1 MSSFIP
7 YVSSAMKRVALLQ
20 DPAPTLIGER
30 VNAQGS
36 RKIKQLLLADDY
48 AGIVQ
53 VARQQVESGAHLLDV
68 CVAVTERSDEA
79 DQMRILGKKLAQSIE
94 APLVIDS
101 TDPKVFEAALKVYP
115 GRAVLNSINMENGLE
130 RIEAVCPIAEAHGTA
145 LIALTIS
152 KDDGGMAKTADMKFR
167 IAEKMANLVTR
178 RWRIEPHD
186 LIFDALTFTLATGD
200 AEFRSSALETIEGI
214 RKIKAGIPGA
224 LTCLGVSNVS
234 FGLGKPARAVLNS
247 VFLHH
252 CVQAGLDTA
261 IVNPAEIKPYSE
273 ISGEEREMADD
284 MVFNRRA
291 DALSRFIAHFE
302 QQKAVVGGGPSKEE
316 EELAKLDAAGR
327 IHWKIVHRKPDGAEA
342 LINEVLFDFRNA
354 GTPARDAGVTEPE
367 TARAGVPALQGKPP
381 PDAQQIAADFLAQ
394 KQANAQ
400 EAFAAVKPRYARQPV
415 DVLNN
420 VLLPAMKEVGDKF
433 GAGELILPFVL
444 QSAEVMKRCVAH
456 LEQFLE
462 KQEGSTKGKVVIA
475 TVFGDV
481 HDIGKNLVKTIL
493 SNNGYTVFDLGK
505 QVPVS
510 TIINKAVEV
519 KADAI
524 GLSALL
530 VSTSK
535 QMPICVQELH
545 KQGQQ
550 IPVLIGGAAINRNFG
565 FKAGFVDEAR
575 TQLYP
580 GGVFYSKDAFECL
593 NWCDKLVNPATRGD
607 TIAAQHQAARESLAM
622 IQRLEQQRAAAAAS
636 PRALRSQVKLSA
648 EPPSPPFWGWRI
660 VPYVNPREIFPL
672 VDRKTLFLLQ
682 WGASKEKDKERL
694 IKEKFEPMLRQLE
707 DEFVAGNYLTPKA
720 IYGYFPCASEGDS
733 LVVYKPREAA
743 EGVPF
748 ADLTEVTRF
757 NFPRQPAG
765 GAQSQN
771 LCLADYFAPTPAF
784 ARQLGVASGHCD
796 VLSLQLVT
804 VGGRGTEICDELNAK
819 NDYTRS
825 YFVHGLYVEAAEGV
839 AAWMNDRIKRELRLD
854 ARRGLRFSFG
864 YPALPD
870 LAEQEKMFQL
880 MPIKEELGVE
890 LTAGHLLNPEA
901 STAAMIVHHPEATYF
916 VV

>member
-1 MSSFIP
+1 
-7 YVSSAMKRVALLQ
+7 MKRVALLQ

-79 DQMRILGKKLAQSIE
+79 EQMRILVKKLAQSIE
-94 APLVIDS
+94 APLVIDA
-101 TDPKVFEAALKVYP
+101 TDAKVFEAALKVYP

-130 RIEAVCPIAEAHGTA
+130 RIETVCPIAEEHGTA

-152 KDDGGMAKTADMKFR
+152 KEDGGMAKTADLKFR
-167 IAEKMANLVTR
+167 IAEKMANIVTK
-178 RWRIEPHD
+178 RWRIETHD

-200 AEFRSSALETIEGI
+200 AEFRNSAAETIEGI
-214 RKIKAGIPGA
+214 RRIKAGIPGA
-224 LTCLGVSNVS
+224 LTSLGVSNVS

-261 IVNPAEIKPYSE
+261 IVNPAEIKPYAE
-273 ISGEEREMADD
+273 ISSEERALADD
-284 MVFNRRA
+284 MVFNRRD
-291 DALSRFIAHFE
+291 DALPRFIAHFE
-302 QQKAVVGGGPSKEE
+302 QQKTVVGGGPSKED
-316 EELAKLDAAGR
+316 EELAKLDAAGK
-327 IHWKIVHRKPDGAEA
+327 IHWRILHRKPDGVEA
-342 LINEVLFDFRNA
+342 LINEVLFVESAVSAD
-354 GTPARDAGVTEPE
+354 TPRSSAE
-367 TARAGVPALQGKPP
+367 TA
-381 PDAQQIAADFLAQ
+381 DSTTAQQFAAEFLAQ
-394 KQANAQ
+394 KQISAQ
-400 EAFAAVKPRYARQPV
+400 NAFAAVKSRFARQPV

-444 QSAEVMKRCVAH
+444 QSAEAMKRCVAH

-462 KQEGSTKGKVVIA
+462 KQEGSTKGKVVLA

-535 QMPICVQELH
+535 QMPICVQELQ
-545 KQGQQ
+545 KQGLR

-580 GGVFYSKDAFECL
+580 GGVFYSKDAFEGL
-593 NWCDKLVNPATRGD
+593 NWCDKLVNPAAHAD
-607 TIAAQHQAARESLAM
+607 TITGQHQAARESLDM
-622 IQRLEQQRAAAAAS
+622 IQRLEQQRAATAVG
-636 PRALRSQVKLSA
+636 PHVLRSKVKLGV
-648 EPPSPPFWGWRI
+648 EPPAPPFWGWRV

-672 VDRKTLFLLQ
+672 VDKKTLFLLQ

-694 IKEKFEPMLRQLE
+694 IKEKFEPLLRQLE
-707 DEFVAGNYLTPKA
+707 DEFLASNYLTPKA
-720 IYGYFPCASEGDS
+720 IYGYFPCASEGES
-733 LVVYKPREAA
+733 LIVYDPHEAT
-743 EGVPF
+743 EGVPL
-748 ADLTEVTRF
+748 ADLTEVARF
-757 NFPRQPAG
+757 SFPRQQP
-765 GAQSQN
+765 GAAQGKN

-784 ARQLGVASGHCD
+784 ARQLGVKSSRCD
-796 VLSLQLVT
+796 VLPLQLAT
-804 VGGRGTEICDELNAK
+804 VGPRGTEICDALDAK
-819 NDYTRS
+819 NDYTQS
-825 YFVHGLYVEAAEGV
+825 YFVHGLYVETAEGV
-839 AAWMNDRIKRELRLD
+839 ASWMNDRIKRELRLD
-854 ARRGLRFSFG
+854 AKRGLRYSFG

-870 LAEQEKMFQL
+870 LAEQEKIFAL
-880 MPIKEELGVE
+880 MPVKDELGVE
-890 LTAGHLLNPEA
+890 LTTGYQLNPEA
-901 STAAMIVHHPEATYF
+901 STAAIILHHPEATYF
-916 VV
+916 VI

>member
-1 MSSFIP
+1 MPFTP

-20 DPAPTLIGER
+20 NPAPTLIGER

-79 DQMRILGKKLAQSIE
+79 EQMRILVKKLAQSIE
-94 APLVIDS
+94 APLMIDS

-115 GRAVLNSINMENGLE
+115 GRALLNSINMENGLE
-130 RIEAVCPIAEAHGTA
+130 RIEAVCPIAEAHGCA

-152 KDDGGMAKTADMKFR
+152 KDDGGMAKTADLKFR
-167 IAEKMANLVTR
+167 IAEKMAAIVTK
-178 RWRIEPHD
+178 RWKLEPHD

-200 AEFRSSALETIEGI
+200 AEFRNSAAETIEGI
-214 RKIKAGIPGA
+214 RRIKAGIPGA
-224 LTCLGVSNVS
+224 LTCLGVSNIS
-234 FGLGKPARAVLNS
+234 FGLGKHARAVLNS

-261 IVNPAEIKPYSE
+261 IVNPAEIKPYAE
-273 ISGEEREMADD
+273 ISGEERALADD
-284 MVFNRRA
+284 MVFNRRD
-291 DALSRFIAHFE
+291 DALPRFIAHFE
-302 QQKAVVGGGPSKEE
+302 QQKTVVGGGPSKED
-316 EELAKLDAAGR
+316 EELAKLDAAGK
-327 IHWKIVHRKPDGAEA
+327 IHWRILHRKPDGVEA
-342 LINEVLFDFRNA
+342 LINEVLFGSA
-354 GTPARDAGVTEPE
+354 E
-367 TARAGVPALQGKPP
+367 VPASPKASL
-381 PDAQQIAADFLAQ
+381 I
-394 KQANAQ
+394 
-400 EAFAAVKPRYARQPV
+400 RQPV

-444 QSAEVMKRCVAH
+444 QSAEAMKRCVAH

-462 KQEGSTKGKVVIA
+462 KQEGSTKGKVVLA

-535 QMPICVQELH
+535 QMPICVQELQ
-545 KQGQQ
+545 KQGLQV
-550 IPVLIGGAAINRNFG
+550 PVLIGGAAINRNFG

-580 GGVFYSKDAFECL
+580 GGVFYSKDAFEGL
-593 NWCDKLVNPATRGD
+593 NWCDKLVNAATRAG
-607 TIAAQHQAARESLAM
+607 TITGQHQAARESLDM
-622 IQRLEQQRAAAAAS
+622 IQRLEQQRAATSAG
-636 PRALRSQVKLSA
+636 PRALRSAVKLGV
-648 EPPSPPFWGWRI
+648 EPPAPPFWGWRV

-672 VDRKTLFLLQ
+672 VDKKTLFLLQ

-694 IKEKFEPMLRQLE
+694 IQEKFEPLLRQLE
-707 DEFVAGNYLTPKA
+707 DEFLAGNYLTPKA

-733 LVVYKPREAA
+733 LVVYDPREAA
-743 EGVPF
+743 EGVPL

-757 NFPRQPAG
+757 NFPRQPASA
-765 GAQSQN
+765 AQSKN

-784 ARQLGVASGHCD
+784 ARHLVVKSSRCD
-796 VLSLQLVT
+796 VLPLQIAT
-804 VGGRGTEICDELNAK
+804 AGARGTEICVALNAK
-819 NDYTRS
+819 NDYTQS
-825 YFVHGLYVEAAEGV
+825 YFIHGLYVEAAEGV
-839 AAWMNDRIKRELRLD
+839 ASWMNERIKRELRLD
-854 ARRGLRFSFG
+854 AKRGLRYSFG

-870 LAEQEKMFQL
+870 LAEQEKMFKL
-880 MPIKEELGVE
+880 MPVKDELGVE
-890 LTAGHLLNPEA
+890 LTAGHQLNPEA
-901 STAAMIVHHPEATYF
+901 STAAIILHHPEATYF

>member
-1 MSSFIP
+1 MSFTP
-7 YVSSAMKRVALLQ
+7 YVSSAMKRVALVQ
-20 DPAPTLIGER
+20 NPAPTIIGER

-53 VARQQVESGAHLLDV
+53 VARQQVENGAHLLDV

-79 DQMRILGKKLAQSIE
+79 AQMRTLVKKLAQSIE
-94 APLVIDS
+94 APLVIDA

-130 RIEAVCPIAEAHGTA
+130 RIEAVCPIAEEHGTA
-145 LIALTIS
+145 LVALTIS
-152 KDDGGMAKTADMKFR
+152 KDDGGMAKTADLKFR
-167 IAEKMANLVTR
+167 IAEKMVNLVTR

-200 AEFRSSALETIEGI
+200 AEYRSSAMETLEGI
-214 RKIKAGIPGA
+214 RRIKTGLPGV
-224 LTCLGVSNVS
+224 LTCLGVSNIS

-261 IVNPAEIKPYSE
+261 IVNPAEIKPYAE
-273 ISGEEREMADD
+273 ISGEERALADD

-291 DALSRFIAHFE
+291 DALPRFIAYFE
-302 QQKAVVGGGPSKEE
+302 QQKTVVAAGPSREE
-316 EELAKLDAAGR
+316 EELAKLDAAGQ
-327 IHWKIVHRKPDGAEA
+327 IHWRIVHRKPEGVEP
-342 LINEVLFDFRNA
+342 LINEVLFGA
-354 GTPARDAGVTEPE
+354 ADAE
-367 TARAGVPALQGKPP
+367 TA
-381 PDAQQIAADFLAQ
+381 AADFLAQ
-394 KQANAQ
+394 KPVDARA
-400 EAFAAVKPRYARQPV
+400 AFAAVKPRFRREPV

-444 QSAEVMKRCVAH
+444 QSAEAMKRCVAH

-462 KQEGSTKGKVVIA
+462 KQEGTTKGKVVLA

-493 SNNGYTVFDLGK
+493 SNNGYTVIDLGK

-510 TIINKAVEV
+510 TIITKAQEV
-519 KADAI
+519 QADAI

-550 IPVLIGGAAINRNFG
+550 ISVLIGGAAINRNFG
-565 FKAGFVDEAR
+565 FKTGFVDEAR
-575 TQLYP
+575 TQAYP
-580 GGVFYSKDAFECL
+580 GGVFYAKDAFEGL
-593 NWCDKLVNPATRGD
+593 AWCDKLANAATRAD
-607 TIAAQHQAARESLAM
+607 TIAAQQQAARESLDM
-622 IQRLEQQRAAAAAS
+622 IRRLEQQRAAAAGR
-636 PRALRSQVKLSA
+636 PRALRSRVALGV
-648 EPPSPPFWGWRI
+648 EPPSPPFWGWRT

-694 IKEKFEPMLRQLE
+694 IKEKFEPMLQQLE
-707 DEFVAGNYLTPKA
+707 DEFLAGNYLTPKA

-733 LVVYKPREAA
+733 LVIYEPREAA
-743 EGVPF
+743 EGVPL
-748 ADLTEVTRF
+748 ADLTEVARF

-765 GAQSQN
+765 GPQSQD

-784 ARQLGVASGHCD
+784 ARQLGVASDRCD
-796 VLSLQLVT
+796 VLPLQLVT
-804 VGGRGTEICDELNAK
+804 VGPRGTEICDALNAK

-825 YFVHGLYVEAAEGV
+825 YFVHGLYVESAEGV
-839 AAWMNDRIKRELRLD
+839 AAWMNDRVRRELKLGD
-854 ARRGLRFSFG
+854 RRGLRYSFG

-870 LAEQEKMFQL
+870 LAEQEKLFQL
-880 MPIKEELGVE
+880 MPVVKELGVE
-890 LTAGHLLNPEA
+890 LTEGHLLNPEA
-901 STAAMIVHHPEATYF
+901 STAAIVLHHPEATYF
-916 VV
+916 VI

>member
-1 MSSFIP
+1 
-7 YVSSAMKRVALLQ
+7 MKRVALLQ

-79 DQMRILGKKLAQSIE
+79 EQMRILVKKLAQSIE
-94 APLVIDS
+94 APLVIDT

-130 RIEAVCPIAEAHGTA
+130 RIETVCPIAEEHGTA
-145 LIALTIS
+145 IIALTIS
-152 KDDGGMAKTADMKFR
+152 KDDGGMAKTADLKFR
-167 IAEKMANLVTR
+167 IAEKIVSIVTR

-214 RKIKAGIPGA
+214 RRIKAGIPGA
-224 LTCLGVSNVS
+224 LTCLGVSNIS

-261 IVNPAEIKPYSE
+261 IVNPAEIKPYAES
-273 ISGEEREMADD
+273 STEERALADD
-284 MVFNRRA
+284 MVFNRR
-291 DALSRFIAHFE
+291 DDSLPRFIAYFE
-302 QQKAVVGGGPSKEE
+302 QQKTVVAGGPSKEE
-316 EELAKLDAAGR
+316 EELEKLDAAGR
-327 IHWKIVHRKPDGAEA
+327 IHWRILHRKPDSVET
-342 LINEVLFDFRNA
+342 LINEVLFGEA
-354 GTPARDAGVTEPE
+354 GAP
-367 TARAGVPALQGKPP
+367 
-381 PDAQQIAADFLAQ
+381 QIAADFLAEKTTNPQ
-394 KQANAQ
+394 V
-400 EAFAAVKPRYARQPV
+400 AFAAVKSKFARQPV

-462 KQEGSTKGKVVIA
+462 KQEGSTKGRIVLA

-493 SNNGYTVFDLGK
+493 GNNGYTVFDLGK

-510 TIINKAVEV
+510 AIINKAIEV

-535 QMPICVQELH
+535 QMPVCVQELH
-545 KQGQQ
+545 KQGLH

-565 FKAGFVDEAR
+565 FKAGFVDQAR

-580 GGVFYSKDAFECL
+580 GGVFYSKDAFEGMA
-593 NWCDKLVNPATRGD
+593 WCDKLANPATRAD
-607 TIAAQHQAARESLAM
+607 TIAAQHSAARESLDM
-622 IQRLEQQRAAAAAS
+622 IQRLEQQRATAAAG
-636 PRALRSQVKLSA
+636 PRALRSSVKLCA
-648 EPPSPPFWGWRI
+648 EPPAPPFWGWRV
-660 VPYVNPREIFPL
+660 VPYINPREIFPL

-682 WGASKEKDKERL
+682 WGASKEKDKDRL

-707 DEFVAGNYLTPKA
+707 DEFLSANYLTPKA

-733 LVVYKPREAA
+733 LIIYDPREAT
-743 EGVPF
+743 EGVPL
-748 ADLTEVTRF
+748 ADLTEVSRF
-757 NFPRQPAG
+757 NFPRQPS
-765 GAQSQN
+765 GAKQSHN

-784 ARQLGVASGHCD
+784 ARQLGVKNDRCD
-796 VLSLQLVT
+796 VLPLQLAT
-804 VGGRGTEICDELNAK
+804 VGGRGTEICDALNAK
-819 NDYTRS
+819 NDYTQS
-825 YFVHGLYVEAAEGV
+825 YFVHGLYVETAEGV
-839 AAWMNDRIKRELRLD
+839 ASWMNERIKRELRLD
-854 ARRGLRFSFG
+854 ARRGLRYSFG

-870 LAEQEKMFQL
+870 LAEQEKMFRL
-880 MPIKEELGVE
+880 MPIKDEIGVE
-890 LTAGHLLNPEA
+890 LTTGHQLNPEA
-901 STAAMIVHHPEATYF
+901 STAAMILHHPEATYF
-916 VV
+916 VI

>member
-1 MSSFIP
+1 
-7 YVSSAMKRVALLQ
+7 MKRVALLQ
-20 DPAPTLIGER
+20 NPAPTLIGER

-79 DQMRILGKKLAQSIE
+79 EQMRILVKKLAQSIE

-130 RIEAVCPIAEAHGTA
+130 RIETVCPIAEAHGCA

-152 KDDGGMAKTADMKFR
+152 KDDGGMAKTADLKFR
-167 IAEKMANLVTR
+167 IAEKMANIVTQ

-200 AEFRSSALETIEGI
+200 AEFRNSAAETIEGI
-214 RKIKAGIPGA
+214 RRIKAGIPGA

-234 FGLGKPARAVLNS
+234 FGLGKHARAVLNS

-261 IVNPAEIKPYSE
+261 IVNPAEIKPYAE
-273 ISGEEREMADD
+273 ISSEERALADD
-284 MVFNRRA
+284 MVFNRRD
-291 DALSRFIAHFE
+291 DALPQFIAYFE
-302 QQKAVVGGGPSKEE
+302 QQKTVVGGGPSREE
-316 EELAKLDAAGR
+316 EELAKLDAAGK
-327 IHWKIVHRKPDGAEA
+327 IHWRILHRKPDGVET
-342 LINEVLFDFRNA
+342 LIKEVLFDSRNA
-354 GTPARDAGVTEPE
+354 GTPARDAVVTEQE
-367 TARAGVPALQGKPP
+367 TARARVPALRGESP
-381 PDAQQIAADFLAQ
+381 PDAQQLAADFLAQ
-394 KQANAQ
+394 KQVSAQ
-400 EAFAAVKPRYARQPV
+400 NAFAAVKSRFARQPV
-415 DVLNN
+415 DALNN

-444 QSAEVMKRCVAH
+444 QSAEVMKRCVAY

-462 KQEGSTKGKVVIA
+462 KQEGSTKGKVVLA

-510 TIINKAVEV
+510 AIINKAVEV

-545 KQGQQ
+545 KQGLQ

-580 GGVFYSKDAFECL
+580 GGVFYSKDAFEGL
-593 NWCDKLVNPATRGD
+593 NWCDKLVNPATRAD
-607 TIAAQHQAARESLAM
+607 TITAQHQAARESLDM
-622 IQRLEQQRAAAAAS
+622 IQRLEKQRAATAVG
-636 PRALRSQVKLSA
+636 PHVLRSKVKLGV
-648 EPPSPPFWGWRI
+648 EPPAPPFWGWRV

-672 VDRKTLFLLQ
+672 VDKKTLFLLQ

-694 IKEKFEPMLRQLE
+694 IKEKFEPLLRQLE
-707 DEFVAGNYLTPKA
+707 DEFLASNYLTPKA
-720 IYGYFPCASEGDS
+720 IYGYFPCASEGES
-733 LVVYKPREAA
+733 LIVYDPHEAT
-743 EGVPF
+743 EGVPL

-757 NFPRQPAG
+757 NFPRQKP
-765 GAQSQN
+765 GAAQGKN
-771 LCLADYFAPTPAF
+771 LCLAAYFAPTPTS
-784 ARQLGVASGHCD
+784 ARQLGVKRGRCD
-796 VLSLQLVT
+796 VLPLQLAT
-804 VGGRGTEICDELNAK
+804 VGPRGTEICDALNAK
-819 NDYTRS
+819 NDYTQS
-825 YFVHGLYVEAAEGV
+825 YFVHGLYVETAEGV
-839 AAWMNDRIKRELRLD
+839 ASWMNDRIKRELRLD
-854 ARRGLRFSFG
+854 AKRGLRYSFG

-880 MPIKEELGVE
+880 MPVKDELGVE
-890 LTAGHLLNPEA
+890 LTAGYQLNPEA
-901 STAAMIVHHPEATYF
+901 STAAIILHHPEATYF
-916 VV
+916 VI

>member
-1 MSSFIP
+1 MPFTP

-20 DPAPTLIGER
+20 NPAPTLIGER

-79 DQMRILGKKLAQSIE
+79 EQMRILVKKLAQSIE
-94 APLVIDS
+94 APLMIDS

-115 GRAVLNSINMENGLE
+115 GRALLNSINMENGLE
-130 RIEAVCPIAEAHGTA
+130 RIEAVCPIAEAHGCA

-152 KDDGGMAKTADMKFR
+152 KDDGGMAKTADLKFR
-167 IAEKMANLVTR
+167 IAEKMAAIVTK
-178 RWRIEPHD
+178 RWKLEPHD

-200 AEFRSSALETIEGI
+200 AEFRNSAAETIEGI
-214 RKIKAGIPGA
+214 RRIKAGIPGA
-224 LTCLGVSNVS
+224 LTCLGVSNIS
-234 FGLGKPARAVLNS
+234 FGLGKHARAVLNS

-261 IVNPAEIKPYSE
+261 IVNPAEIKPYAE
-273 ISGEEREMADD
+273 ISGEERALADD
-284 MVFNRRA
+284 MVFNRRD
-291 DALSRFIAHFE
+291 DALPRFIAHFE
-302 QQKAVVGGGPSKEE
+302 QQKTVVGGGPSKED
-316 EELAKLDAAGR
+316 EELAKLDAAGK
-327 IHWKIVHRKPDGAEA
+327 IHWRILHRKPDGVEA
-342 LINEVLFDFRNA
+342 LINEVLFGSA
-354 GTPARDAGVTEPE
+354 E
-367 TARAGVPALQGKPP
+367 VPASPKASL
-381 PDAQQIAADFLAQ
+381 I
-394 KQANAQ
+394 
-400 EAFAAVKPRYARQPV
+400 RQPV

-444 QSAEVMKRCVAH
+444 QSAEAMKRCVAH

-462 KQEGSTKGKVVIA
+462 KQEGSTKGKVVLA

-535 QMPICVQELH
+535 QMPICVQELQ
-545 KQGQQ
+545 KQGLQV
-550 IPVLIGGAAINRNFG
+550 PVLIGGAAINRNFG

-580 GGVFYSKDAFECL
+580 GGVFYSKDAFEGL
-593 NWCDKLVNPATRGD
+593 NWCDKLVNAATRAG
-607 TIAAQHQAARESLAM
+607 TITGQHQAARESLDM
-622 IQRLEQQRAAAAAS
+622 IQRLEQQRAATSAG
-636 PRALRSQVKLSA
+636 PRALRSAVKLGV
-648 EPPSPPFWGWRI
+648 EPPAPPFWGWRV

-672 VDRKTLFLLQ
+672 VDKKTLFLLQ

-694 IKEKFEPMLRQLE
+694 IQEKFEPLLRQLE
-707 DEFVAGNYLTPKA
+707 DEFLAGNYLTPKA

-733 LVVYKPREAA
+733 LVVYDPREAA
-743 EGVPF
+743 EGVPL

-765 GAQSQN
+765 TAQSKN

-784 ARQLGVASGHCD
+784 ARHLVVKSSRCD
-796 VLSLQLVT
+796 VLPLQLAT
-804 VGGRGTEICDELNAK
+804 AGARGTEICDALNAK
-819 NDYTRS
+819 NDYTQS
-825 YFVHGLYVEAAEGV
+825 YFIHGLYVEAAEGV
-839 AAWMNDRIKRELRLD
+839 ASWMNERIKRELRLD
-854 ARRGLRFSFG
+854 AKRGLRYSFG

-870 LAEQEKMFQL
+870 LAEQEKMFKL
-880 MPIKEELGVE
+880 MPVEKELGVE
-890 LTAGHLLNPEA
+890 LTAGHQLNPEA
-901 STAAMIVHHPEATYF
+901 STAAIILHHPEATYF

>member
-1 MSSFIP
+1 MPFTP

-20 DPAPTLIGER
+20 NPAPTLIGER

-79 DQMRILGKKLAQSIE
+79 EQMRILVKKLAQSIE
-94 APLVIDS
+94 APLMIDS

-115 GRAVLNSINMENGLE
+115 GRALLNSINMENGLE
-130 RIEAVCPIAEAHGTA
+130 RIEAVCPIAEEHGCA

-152 KDDGGMAKTADMKFR
+152 KEDGGMAKTADLKFR
-167 IAEKMANLVTR
+167 IAEKMAAIVTK
-178 RWRIEPHD
+178 RWKLEPHD

-200 AEFRSSALETIEGI
+200 AEFRDSAAETIEGI
-214 RKIKAGIPGA
+214 RRIKAGISGA

-234 FGLGKPARAVLNS
+234 FGLGKHARAVLNS

-261 IVNPAEIKPYSE
+261 IVNPAEIKPYAE
-273 ISGEEREMADD
+273 ISSEERSLADD

-291 DALSRFIAHFE
+291 DALPRFIAHFE
-302 QQKAVVGGGPSKEE
+302 QQKTVVGGGPSKEE
-316 EELAKLDAAGR
+316 EELAKLDAAGK
-327 IHWKIVHRKPDGAEA
+327 IHWRILHRKPDGVEA
-342 LINEVLFDFRNA
+342 LINEVLFGSA
-354 GTPARDAGVTEPE
+354 E
-367 TARAGVPALQGKPP
+367 VPASPKTSL
-381 PDAQQIAADFLAQ
+381 I
-394 KQANAQ
+394 
-400 EAFAAVKPRYARQPV
+400 RQPV

-444 QSAEVMKRCVAH
+444 QSAEAMKRCVAH
-456 LEQFLE
+456 LEKFLE
-462 KQEGSTKGKVVIA
+462 KQEGSTKGKVVLA

-535 QMPICVQELH
+535 QMPICVQELQ
-545 KQGQQ
+545 KQGLRV
-550 IPVLIGGAAINRNFG
+550 PVLIGGAAINRNFG
-565 FKAGFVDEAR
+565 FKTGFVDEAR

-580 GGVFYSKDAFECL
+580 GGVFYSKDAFEGL
-593 NWCDKLVNPATRGD
+593 AWCDKLVNAATRAD
-607 TIAAQHQAARESLAM
+607 TITGQNQAARESLDM
-622 IQRLEQQRAAAAAS
+622 IQRLEQQRAATSAG
-636 PRALRSQVKLSA
+636 PRALRSKVA
-648 EPPSPPFWGWRI
+648 PDVEPPAPPFWGWRV

-672 VDRKTLFLLQ
+672 VDKKTLFLLQ

-694 IKEKFEPMLRQLE
+694 IQEKFEPLLRQLE
-707 DEFVAGNYLTPKA
+707 DEFLAGNYLTPKA

-733 LVVYKPREAA
+733 LIVYDPREAA
-743 EGVPF
+743 EGVPL

-765 GAQSQN
+765 GKQSQN

-784 ARQLGVASGHCD
+784 AKQLGVTSNRCD
-796 VLSLQLVT
+796 VLPLQLAT
-804 VGGRGTEICDELNAK
+804 AGARGTEICDALNAK
-819 NDYTRS
+819 NDYTQS
-825 YFVHGLYVEAAEGV
+825 YFIHGLYVEAAEGV
-839 AAWMNDRIKRELRLD
+839 ASWMNERIKRELRLD
-854 ARRGLRFSFG
+854 ARRGLRYSFG

-870 LAEQEKMFQL
+870 LAEQEKMFRL
-880 MPIKEELGVE
+880 MPVEKELGVE
-890 LTAGHLLNPEA
+890 LTAGHQLNPEA
-901 STAAMIVHHPEATYF
+901 STAAIILHHPEATYF
-916 VV
+916 VI

>member
-1 MSSFIP
+1 MSSFTP

-79 DQMRILGKKLAQSIE
+79 DQMRILVKKLAQSIE
-94 APLVIDS
+94 APLVIDA

-130 RIEAVCPIAEAHGTA
+130 RIEAVCPIAEEHGTA

-152 KDDGGMAKTADMKFR
+152 KEDGGMAKTAELKFR
-167 IAEKMANLVTR
+167 IAEKMAAIVTR

-214 RKIKAGIPGA
+214 RRIKAGIPGA
-224 LTCLGVSNVS
+224 LTCLGVSNIS

-273 ISGEEREMADD
+273 ISGEERALADD

-291 DALSRFIAHFE
+291 EALPRFIAYFE
-302 QQKAVVGGGPSKEE
+302 QQKTVVAGGPSKEDE
-316 EELAKLDAAGR
+316 TLAALDAAGK

-342 LINEVLFDFRNA
+342 LINEVLFGNA
-354 GTPARDAGVTEPE
+354 DAEKT
-367 TARAGVPALQGKPP
+367 
-381 PDAQQIAADFLAQ
+381 AADFLAQ
-394 KQANAQ
+394 KQTDALA
-400 EAFAAVKPRYARQPV
+400 AFAAVKPRFARQPV

-444 QSAEVMKRCVAH
+444 QSAEVMKRCVAY

-462 KQEGSTKGKVVIA
+462 KQEGSTKGKVVLA

-510 TIINKAVEV
+510 AIINKAIEV

-580 GGVFYSKDAFECL
+580 GGVFFSKDAFEGL

-607 TIAAQHQAARESLAM
+607 TIAAQHQAAHESLDM
-622 IQRLEQQRAAAAAS
+622 IQRLEKQRAATASS
-636 PRALRSQVKLSA
+636 PRALRSRVKLGVESPA
-648 EPPSPPFWGWRI
+648 PPFWGWRV

-672 VDRKTLFLLQ
+672 IDRKTLFLLQ

-694 IKEKFEPMLRQLE
+694 IKEKFDPMLRQLE
-707 DEFVAGNYLTPKA
+707 DEFLAGNYLTPKA

-733 LVVYKPREAA
+733 LVIYEPREAA
-743 EGVPF
+743 EGVPL
-748 ADLTEVTRF
+748 ADLTEVVRF

-765 GAQSQN
+765 AVQSHN

-784 ARQLGVASGHCD
+784 ARQLGVASGRCD
-796 VLSLQLVT
+796 VLPLQLAT
-804 VGGRGTEICDELNAK
+804 VGARGTEICDELNAK

-825 YFVHGLYVEAAEGV
+825 YFIHGLYVEAAEGV
-839 AAWMNDRIKRELRLD
+839 ASWMNDRIKHELRLD

-901 STAAMIVHHPEATYF
+901 STAAIVLHHPEATYF

>member
-1 MSSFIP
+1 MSAFIP
-7 YVSSAMKRVALLQ
+7 YVSSAMKRVALRQ
-20 DPAPTLIGER
+20 DPPPTLIGER

-53 VARQQVESGAHLLDV
+53 VARQQVENGAHLLDV

-79 DQMRILGKKLAQSIE
+79 DQMRILVKKLAQSIE
-94 APLVIDS
+94 APLMIDS

-130 RIEAVCPIAEAHGTA
+130 RIEAVCPIAEDHGAA

-152 KDDGGMAKTADMKFR
+152 KDDGGMAKTADLKFR
-167 IAEKMANLVTR
+167 IAEKMANVVTK

-200 AEFRSSALETIEGI
+200 AEFRGSAMETIEGI
-214 RKIKAGIPGA
+214 RRVKAGIPGA

-234 FGLGKPARAVLNS
+234 FGLGKHARAVLNS

-261 IVNPAEIKPYSE
+261 IVNPAEIKPYAE
-273 ISGEEREMADD
+273 ISGEERALADD

-291 DALSRFIAHFE
+291 DALPRFIAHFE
-302 QQKAVVGGGPSKEE
+302 QQKTVVGGGPSKED
-316 EELAKLDAAGR
+316 EELAKLDAAGK
-327 IHWKIVHRKPDGAEA
+327 IHWKILHRKPDGVEA
-342 LINEVLFDFRNA
+342 LINEVIFGKL
-354 GTPARDAGVTEPE
+354 E
-367 TARAGVPALQGKPP
+367 VPASPKTSL
-381 PDAQQIAADFLAQ
+381 I
-394 KQANAQ
+394 
-400 EAFAAVKPRYARQPV
+400 RQPV

-444 QSAEVMKRCVAH
+444 QSAEAMKRCVAH
-456 LEQFLE
+456 LEQFLD
-462 KQEGSTKGKVVIA
+462 KQEGSTKGKVVLA

-519 KADAI
+519 NADAI

-535 QMPICVQELH
+535 QMPVCVQELH
-545 KQGQQ
+545 KQNLR

-575 TQLYP
+575 TQLFG
-580 GGVFYSKDAFECL
+580 GGVFYSKDAFEGL
-593 NWCDKLVNPATRGD
+593 AWCDKLANPASRAD
-607 TIAAQHQAARESLAM
+607 TITAQHQAARESLNM
-622 IQRLEQQRAAAAAS
+622 IQRLEQQRAATAAG
-636 PRALRSQVKLSA
+636 PRALRSSVKLGIELPA
-648 EPPSPPFWGWRI
+648 PPFWGWRV
-660 VPYVNPREIFPL
+660 VPYVNPREILPL
-672 VDRKTLFLLQ
+672 VDKKTLFLLQ
-682 WGASKEKDKERL
+682 WGGSKEKDKERL
-694 IKEKFEPMLRQLE
+694 IREKFEPLLRQLE
-707 DEFVAGNYLTPKA
+707 DEFIAGNYLTPKA

-733 LVVYKPREAA
+733 LILYDPREAA
-743 EGVPF
+743 EGVPL

-757 NFPRQPAG
+757 NFPRQSVAA
-765 GAQSQN
+765 AQSQN

-784 ARQLGVASGHCD
+784 ARQLGVKSGRCD
-796 VLSLQLVT
+796 VLPLQLAT
-804 VGGRGTEICDELNAK
+804 VGARGTEICDELNAK

-825 YFVHGLYVEAAEGV
+825 YYIHGLYVETAECV
-839 AAWMNDRIKRELRLD
+839 ASWMNERIKRELRLD
-854 ARRGLRFSFG
+854 ARRGLRYSFG

-870 LAEQEKMFQL
+870 LAEQEKMFRL
-880 MPIKEELGVE
+880 MPIKDELGVE
-890 LTAGHLLNPEA
+890 LTAGHQLNPEA
-901 STAAMIVHHPEATYF
+901 STAAIVLHHPEAAYF
-916 VV
+916 VI

>member
-1 MSSFIP
+1 MPFTP

-20 DPAPTLIGER
+20 NPAPTLIGER

-79 DQMRILGKKLAQSIE
+79 EQMRILVKKLAQSIE
-94 APLVIDS
+94 APLMIDS

-115 GRAVLNSINMENGLE
+115 GRALLNSINMENGLE
-130 RIEAVCPIAEAHGTA
+130 RIEAVCPIAEAHGCA

-152 KDDGGMAKTADMKFR
+152 KDDGGMAKTADLKFR
-167 IAEKMANLVTR
+167 IAEKMAAIVTK
-178 RWRIEPHD
+178 RWKLEPHD

-200 AEFRSSALETIEGI
+200 AEFRNSAAETIEGI
-214 RKIKAGIPGA
+214 RRIKAGIPGA
-224 LTCLGVSNVS
+224 LTCLGVSNIS
-234 FGLGKPARAVLNS
+234 FGLGKHARAVLNS

-261 IVNPAEIKPYSE
+261 IVNPAEIKPYAE
-273 ISGEEREMADD
+273 ISGEERALADD

-291 DALSRFIAHFE
+291 DALPRFIAHFE
-302 QQKAVVGGGPSKEE
+302 QQKTVVGGGPSKED
-316 EELAKLDAAGR
+316 EELAKLDAAGK
-327 IHWKIVHRKPDGAEA
+327 IHWRILHRKPDGVEA
-342 LINEVLFDFRNA
+342 LINEVLFGSA
-354 GTPARDAGVTEPE
+354 E
-367 TARAGVPALQGKPP
+367 VPASPKTSL
-381 PDAQQIAADFLAQ
+381 I
-394 KQANAQ
+394 
-400 EAFAAVKPRYARQPV
+400 RQPV

-444 QSAEVMKRCVAH
+444 QSAEAMKRCVAH

-462 KQEGSTKGKVVIA
+462 KQEGSTKGKVVLA

-510 TIINKAVEV
+510 TIINKAIEV

-535 QMPICVQELH
+535 QMPICVQELQ
-545 KQGQQ
+545 KQGLQV
-550 IPVLIGGAAINRNFG
+550 PVLIGGAAINRNFG

-580 GGVFYSKDAFECL
+580 GGVFYSKDAFEGL
-593 NWCDKLVNPATRGD
+593 NWCDKLVNAATRAG
-607 TIAAQHQAARESLAM
+607 TITGQHQAARESLDM
-622 IQRLEQQRAAAAAS
+622 IQRLEQQRAATSAG
-636 PRALRSQVKLSA
+636 PRALRSTVKLGV
-648 EPPSPPFWGWRI
+648 EPPAPPFWGWRV

-672 VDRKTLFLLQ
+672 VDKKTLFLLQ
-682 WGASKEKDKERL
+682 WGASKEKDKGRL
-694 IKEKFEPMLRQLE
+694 IQEKFEPLLRQLE
-707 DEFVAGNYLTPKA
+707 DEFLAGNYLTPKA

-733 LVVYKPREAA
+733 LIVYEPREAA
-743 EGVPF
+743 EGVPL

-757 NFPRQPAG
+757 NFPRQSASA
-765 GAQSQN
+765 AQSKN

-784 ARQLGVASGHCD
+784 AQQLGVASGRCD
-796 VLSLQLVT
+796 VLPLQLAT
-804 VGGRGTEICDELNAK
+804 AGARGTEICDALNAK
-819 NDYTRS
+819 NDYTQS
-825 YFVHGLYVEAAEGV
+825 YFIHGLYVEAAEGV
-839 AAWMNDRIKRELRLD
+839 ASWMNERIKRELRLD
-854 ARRGLRFSFG
+854 AKRGLRYSFG

-870 LAEQEKMFQL
+870 LAEQEKMFKL
-880 MPIKEELGVE
+880 MPIKDELGVE
-890 LTAGHLLNPEA
+890 LTTGHQLSPEA
-901 STAAMIVHHPEATYF
+901 STAAIILHHPEATYF
-916 VV
+916 VI

>member
-1 MSSFIP
+1 MPAFIP

-36 RKIKQLLLADDY
+36 RKIKQLLLANDY

-79 DQMRILGKKLAQSIE
+79 DQMRILVKKLAQSIE
-94 APLVIDS
+94 APLVIDT

-115 GRAVLNSINMENGLE
+115 GRAVLNSINMENGLD
-130 RIEAVCPIAEAHGTA
+130 RIETVCPIAEEHGTA
-145 LIALTIS
+145 IIALTIS
-152 KDDGGMAKTADMKFR
+152 KEDGGMAKTADLKFR
-167 IAEKMANLVTR
+167 IAEKMAAIVTR

-200 AEFRSSALETIEGI
+200 AEFRNSAAETIEGI
-214 RKIKAGIPGA
+214 RRIKAGIPGA
-224 LTCLGVSNVS
+224 LTCLGVSNIS

-261 IVNPAEIKPYSE
+261 IVNPAEIKPYAE
-273 ISGEEREMADD
+273 ISSEERSLADD
-284 MVFNRRA
+284 LVFNRCG
-291 DALSRFIAHFE
+291 DALPRFITYFE
-302 QQKAVVGGGPSKEE
+302 QQKTVVTAGPSKEDE
-316 EELAKLDAAGR
+316 TLAALDAAGK

-342 LINEVLFDFRNA
+342 LINEVLFGQAD
-354 GTPARDAGVTEPE
+354 V
-367 TARAGVPALQGKPP
+367 
-381 PDAQQIAADFLAQ
+381 QQIAADFLAQ
-394 KQANAQ
+394 KQTDAPA
-400 EAFAAVKPRYARQPV
+400 AFAALKPRLVRQPV

-444 QSAEVMKRCVAH
+444 QSAEAMKRCVAH

-462 KQEGSTKGKVVIA
+462 RQEGSTKGKVVLA

-510 TIINKAVEV
+510 TIINKALEV

-580 GGVFYSKDAFECL
+580 GGVFYSKDAFEGL
-593 NWCDKLVNPATRGD
+593 NWCDKLTHSTTRAD
-607 TIAAQHQAARESLAM
+607 TIATQHQAACESLGM
-622 IQRLEQQRAAAAAS
+622 IQRLDQQRADTAAG
-636 PRALRSQVKLSA
+636 PRALRSKVKLGVELPA
-648 EPPSPPFWGWRI
+648 PPFWGWRV
-660 VPYVNPREIFPL
+660 VPYINPREIFPL
-672 VDRKTLFLLQ
+672 IDRKTLFLLQ
-682 WGASKEKDKERL
+682 WGASKEKDKGRL
-694 IKEKFEPMLRQLE
+694 ISEKFEPLLRQLE
-707 DEFVAGNYLTPKA
+707 DEFIANNYLTPKA
-720 IYGYFPCASEGDS
+720 IYGYFPCASEGNS
-733 LVVYKPREAA
+733 LIIYNPHEVS
-743 EGVPF
+743 EGVPL

-765 GAQSQN
+765 AKQSQN

-784 ARQLGVASGHCD
+784 ARQLGVQSDRCD
-796 VLSLQLVT
+796 VLPLQLAT
-804 VGGRGTEICDELNAK
+804 VGARGTEICDALNAK

-825 YFVHGLYVEAAEGV
+825 YFVHGLYVETAEGV
-839 AAWMNDRIKRELRLD
+839 ASWMNDRIKRELRLD
-854 ARRGLRFSFG
+854 ARCGLRYSFG

-880 MPIKEELGVE
+880 MPIKKELGVE
-890 LTAGHLLNPEA
+890 LTSGYQLNPEA
-901 STAAMIVHHPEATYF
+901 STAAAILHHPEATYF
-916 VV
+916 VI